1 MRGLALDEQSIQLY
15 LLLIEKLRASRL
27 IDTRYLFVEIIPQTL
42 FPSLVW
48 TTLFDDREKLN
59 AKLLAAANHLRSID
73 PRGVDNTNVKGWQSP
88 NNLQNLEAFEDINLR
103 IHQVCQRIGESLHFK
118 SNHTYV
124 HQAWVN
130 ISPPGASNK
139 IHFHANCHF
148 SGVYYVSLK
157 APECGSIFFR
167 DPRVASRMMSYPVD
181 KITEFT
187 ADEIQMRPE
196 EGRIYVFPGWME
208 HGVEENKSDRD
219 RVSISFNVLATPRAA
234 INDSHRA

>member
-1 MRGLALDEQSIQLY
+1 MADARFNRHKVH
-15 LLLIEKLRASRL
+15 LLKITPEP
-27 IDTRYLFVEIIPQTL
+27 I

-48 TTLFDDREKLN
+48 TTLFDDRVAFN
-59 AKLLAAANHLRSID
+59 AKLLELANRMRSND

-88 NNLQNLEAFEDINLR
+88 NILQELPEFGDICLR
-103 IHQVCQRIGESLHFK
+103 ILQVCERIGESLLFR
-118 SNHTYV
+118 SDHTYLL
-124 HQAWVN
+124 QAWVN

-167 DPRVASRMMSYPVD
+167 DPRIASRMMTYPVE
-181 KITEFT
+181 KPTEFT

-196 EGRIYVFPGWME
+196 AGRMYVFPGWLE
-208 HGVEENKSDRD
+208 HGVEENMSDQD
-219 RVSISFNVLATPRAA
+219 RVSISFNVLATPR
-234 INDSHRA
+234 S